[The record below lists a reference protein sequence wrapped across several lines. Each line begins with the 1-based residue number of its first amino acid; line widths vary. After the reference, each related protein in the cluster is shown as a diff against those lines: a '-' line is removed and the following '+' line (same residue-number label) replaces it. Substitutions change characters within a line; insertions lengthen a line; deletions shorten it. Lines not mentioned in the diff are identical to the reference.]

1 MDILPID
8 DKAGLVREVYEAVQ
22 TKSTAVARHAAHMRS
37 VQDDRLL
44 PVSHERGVQ
53 LRLAD

>member
-8 DKAGLVREVYEAVQ
+8 DKAGLIHEVFEAVQ
-22 TKSTAVARHAAHMRS
+22 KSTAVARHAAHMRS